1 MTLERLEALES
12 RIRGLVDLV
21 QQLKKENAELQSQ
34 LRATKERIHRQD
46 RLSQQWEDE
55 RTDIKAR
62 LAKVMNELDLLEGI
76 GESKEVALD

>member
-21 QQLKKENAELQSQ
+21 QQLKKENAELHGQ

-62 LAKVMNELDLLEGI
+62 LAKVMNEIDLLEGI